1 METALKIAGVV
12 AVAAFG
18 WMMIAALIGWA
29 FPGWGKPMP
38 PDDVRPADMPRPRAE
53 DCTPIN
59 KGGGPKLPP

>member
-1 METALKIAGVV
+1 MPLAVEIVCAIAL
-12 AVAAFG
+12 AAFG
-18 WMMIAALIGWA
+18 WWMIAALVGWA

-59 KGGGPKLPP
+59 AGEGPKLPP